1 MTPGLETSHLRSKKN
16 TKKRTPAG
24 QLDLT
29 CLLLGFLG
37 IRSDWRDFFR
47 WPFLLC
53 GQLWG
58 VFFFFFWGGVAWATQ
73 KIKIEELVPEFT
85 RFWVSSDSLIDGKLD
100 RSHTP

>member
-1 MTPGLETSHLRSKKN
+1 MTPGLLETSHLWSKKN

-58 VFFFFFWGGVAWATQ
+58 VFFFFLGGGRMGNPKNQNRRVGPRIYSFLG
-73 KIKIEELVPEFT
+73 IK
-85 RFWVSSDSLIDGKLD
+85 
-100 RSHTP
+100 